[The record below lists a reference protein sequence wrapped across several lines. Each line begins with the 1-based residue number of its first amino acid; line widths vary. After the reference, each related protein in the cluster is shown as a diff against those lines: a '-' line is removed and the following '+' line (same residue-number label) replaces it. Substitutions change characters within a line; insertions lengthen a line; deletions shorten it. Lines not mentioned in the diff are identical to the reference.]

1 MPEGYDCEPNG
12 PIKGGEWWRLGWIP
26 FCRDGGGNHLCVDLD
41 LVDGGAAG
49 QVTGA
54 WHDMA
59 GRDLISTSLTDF
71 IEIIAT
77 DAAAGSLVW
86 DEEMGGVYEAQE
98 T

>member
-1 MPEGYDCEPNG
+1 M
-12 PIKGGEWWRLGWIP
+12 
-26 FCRDGGGNHLCVDLD
+26 
-41 LVDGGAAG
+41 
-49 QVTGA
+49 TGA

>member
-1 MPEGYDCEPNG
+1 VAITSVSISTWSTVE
-12 PIKGGEWWRLGWIP
+12 
-26 FCRDGGGNHLCVDLD
+26 
-41 LVDGGAAG
+41 AG